1 MRIDELTMRF
11 NDRLIDLP
19 NLYHVIDYSPLTISP
34 DSYVVDA
41 VILMSQQRSDNLPLS
56 SFSSSLDSNRCN
68 QRQTSCIL
76 VVEAGHL
83 LGIFT
88 DTDVIR
94 VTASGID
101 LSQVKMAEVM
111 TQPVITSI
119 QSPSHSQDIF
129 TALSLL
135 HQYQIRHLPILDEQG
150 QLVGIVTETC
160 LLQAFDLVKM
170 VGVVAALQQ
179 HLQDPTNDLEQENRH
194 IEAVRCQTYNY
205 LKQWIDA
212 QSAEVMQVNQ
222 ELQLTLEELQVA
234 EEELRQQNVELAFA
248 RETAEFERQRYQD
261 LFEFAPDGYLVTD
274 VYGFIQ
280 EANNAAGTLLSVRQ
294 NYLVG
299 KPLILFI
306 AEQDRHRF
314 ITQLQ
319 SLQDVQDWEIYLQP
333 QDRKPFPAS
342 IRIATVYNSQRQR
355 VGWRWLVS
363 NISEHKQ
370 AEAALRQATDEL
382 EQRVAERTAELVVA
396 NELLQQEIIE
406 RQHAEEAL
414 RQSEQLYRQLIES
427 QTDLVIRI
435 DLQQQITFANTAACQ
450 TLGWQLDE
458 LRGQSLTQFC
468 HPDELRQAKQHL
480 RAIASPPHHLTISE
494 QRIFTVNGFRWYQ
507 WNVTAIEDETGK
519 VVEIQGVGRD
529 ITDRKQMEI
538 ALRTSEEKFRHF
550 AANIN
555 AVIWIISPD
564 PYQTLYVSPA
574 YEQIWGRSCQSLCE
588 QPETWIDNV
597 HPEDRDRVR
606 TTVAQQLLN
615 GESATLEYR
624 ILRPDGSIR
633 WIWDRSFPIR
643 DEQGKVCCYGGIAE
657 DFTERKQ
664 VEESLRESEEKFRH
678 FAANTHALLWIA
690 NPETGDN
697 LYANPAYEKIWGR
710 SVQSLRDRPSSWIDT
725 VHPEDRD
732 RVIAK
737 LAQHQRG
744 ESSDIE
750 YRILRP
756 DGSIRWIWDRG
767 FVMQDEQGKVYSCG
781 GIAED
786 ITERKQA
793 EESLRQSEERLS
805 LALEAGRVGVWD
817 WNLVSNTA
825 VWSANLRPMYGLP
838 SAPEPPTYEEYLDL
852 VHPEDR
858 ESVSQVVADT
868 IKQGTRPPLN
878 YRVIWPDGSIH
889 WLCGTGKVYH
899 NEIGQPTRM
908 IGTTRDITDRKQAE
922 EALKESEER
931 YRSVVTA
938 MQEGILLMEVD
949 GSIVACNAS
958 AENILGL
965 AANEIIGRTANDSC
979 WQTIHEDGSPFPGET
994 HPTTITLNTGKPC
1007 SHVVMGVHKPN
1018 GQLTWIEINSQ
1029 PLFRDNDPTPYA
1041 VVASFSDISER
1052 QAAKRERKQAQQK
1065 IKEQAALL
1073 DIATDAILV
1082 RDFQSQILFWNKGAE
1097 RLYGWQAEEV
1107 LGKDA
1112 KEILYKET
1120 LPKVETAVRT
1130 VTESGSWQGELRKV
1144 KKSGREIIVESRWT
1158 LMRDAAGQ
1166 PKSILSVDTDI
1177 TQKKQLEEQFFRA
1190 QRLESLGT
1198 LAGGIAHDLN
1208 NILTPILASA
1218 QLLQVRY
1225 TQDQER
1231 YQHLLAIVENN
1242 ARRGAALVKQVL
1254 SFARGFKGE
1263 RTIVQIKHLI
1273 SEITLIAKQTFPK
1286 SIEFAIAVP
1295 EDLWAIFGDVTQ
1307 LHQVLMNLVVNAR
1320 DAMPDGGTIK
1330 ISTENMF
1337 IDEAYA
1343 RMNLD
1348 AKVGHYVVM
1357 TVADTGIGM
1366 PPEIL
1371 DRIFEP
1377 FFTTKEVGTGTGLGL
1392 STMLGIVKSHD
1403 GFVNVS
1409 SQVGKGSQF
1418 KLFLPA
1424 VQATQAMNIEEMESP
1439 TGDGELILVVD
1450 DEAQILEI
1458 TTIILENYNYKTL
1471 TASNG
1476 IEAIALYAQHKHHI
1490 SAVLMDMMMPEM
1502 DGTTAIRTLQKMNP
1516 KVQIIACSGLN
1527 SNEAFVEDDC
1537 TNVEL
1542 MLLKPFTAQE
1552 LLHGLHHVLK
1562 NPEY

>member
-1 MRIDELTMRF
+1 MRF

-19 NLYHVIDYSPLTISP
+19 NLYDVIDYSPLTISP

-41 VILMSQQRSDNLPLS
+41 VILMSQQRSENLSRSNFNSSLS
-56 SFSSSLDSNRCN
+56 SNRYNQQQSSY
-68 QRQTSCIL
+68 IL

-83 LGIFT
+83 VGIFT
-88 DTDVIR
+88 DGDVVRI
-94 VTASGID
+94 TASGMD

-111 TQPVITSI
+111 TQPVITLMR
-119 QSPSHSQDIF
+119 SPSHSQDIF

-135 HQYQIRHLPILDEQG
+135 HQYQIRHLPILDEQE
-150 QLVGIVTETC
+150 QLLGIVTETT

-179 HLQDPTNDLEQENRH
+179 HVQDQTNDLDRVNQH
-194 IEAVRCQTYNY
+194 IETVRCQTYNY
-205 LKQWIDA
+205 LKQWIEA
-212 QSAEVMQVNQ
+212 QSAEVMQVNSQ
-222 ELQLTLEELQVA
+222 LQLTLEELQVA
-234 EEELRQQNVELAFA
+234 EEELRQQNEQLACTREIAEL
-248 RETAEFERQRYQD
+248 ERQRYQD

-274 VYGFIQ
+274 VYGVIQ
-280 EANNAAGTLLSVRQ
+280 EANNAAGNLLGMHQ
-294 NYLVG
+294 KYLVG
-299 KPLILFI
+299 KPLVLFI
-306 AEQDRHRF
+306 AKPDRHRL

-333 QDRKPFPAS
+333 RNCKPFPAS
-342 IRIATVYNSQRQR
+342 IKIAAAYNSQRQR
-355 VGWRWLVS
+355 VGWRWLLCD
-363 NISEHKQ
+363 ITTRKQ
-370 AEAALRQATDEL
+370 AEAALRQASDEL
-382 EQRVAERTAELVVA
+382 EQRVVERTAELVVA
-396 NELLQQEIIE
+396 NKRLQQEIIE
-406 RQHAEEAL
+406 RQRAEVAL

-427 QTDLVIRI
+427 QTDLVLRI
-435 DLQQQITFANTAACQ
+435 NLQQQITFANTAACQ
-450 TLGWQLDE
+450 ILGWQLDE
-458 LRGQSLTQFC
+458 LCGQPLSQFC
-468 HPDELRQAKQHL
+468 HPDELQQAKQHL
-480 RAIASPPHHLTISE
+480 NAIASPPYHLNISE

-507 WNVTAIEDETGK
+507 WNVTAIKDETQK

-529 ITDRKQMEI
+529 ITERKQMEI
-538 ALRTSEEKFRHF
+538 ALR
-550 AANIN
+550 
-555 AVIWIISPD
+555 
-564 PYQTLYVSPA
+564 
-574 YEQIWGRSCQSLCE
+574 
-588 QPETWIDNV
+588 
-597 HPEDRDRVR
+597 
-606 TTVAQQLLN
+606 
-615 GESATLEYR
+615 
-624 ILRPDGSIR
+624 
-633 WIWDRSFPIR
+633 
-643 DEQGKVCCYGGIAE
+643 
-657 DFTERKQ
+657 
-664 VEESLRESEEKFRH
+664 ESEEKFRR
-678 FAANTHALLWIA
+678 FADNTHAVLWIA
-690 NPETGDN
+690 NSQTGDN

-710 SVQSLRDRPSSWIDT
+710 SLQSLRERPSSWIDAI
-725 VHPEDRD
+725 HPEDRD
-732 RVIAK
+732 RLMAK
-737 LAQHQRG
+737 LAQHQHG
-744 ESSDIE
+744 ESTSIE

-767 FVMQDEQGKVYSCG
+767 FVMQEEQEKVYSYG

-805 LALEAGRVGVWD
+805 LALEAGQVGVWD
-817 WNLVSNTA
+817 WNLVTNTA
-825 VWSANLRPMYGLP
+825 VWSDNLRPMYGLP
-838 SAPEPPTYEEYLDL
+838 SAPQPPTYEEYLDL

-858 ESVSQVVADT
+858 ESVRQVVADT
-868 IKQGTRPPLN
+868 IQQGSRPPLS

-899 NEIGQPTRM
+899 NEIGQPIRL
-908 IGTTRDITDRKQAE
+908 IGTTRDISDRKQAE
-922 EALKESEER
+922 KALKESEER

-938 MQEGILLMEVD
+938 MQEGIILLEED
-949 GSIVACNAS
+949 GTIVACNTS
-958 AENILGL
+958 AEKILGL
-965 AANEIIGRTANDSC
+965 KANEIIGRTIYDSS
-979 WQTIHEDGSPFPGET
+979 WQTIHEDGSAFPNET
-994 HPTTITLNTGKPC
+994 HPATITLNTGNPC
-1007 SHVVMGVHKPN
+1007 SHVVMGVYKPN

-1041 VVASFSDISER
+1041 VVASFSDVSER
-1052 QAAKRERKQAQQK
+1052 LAAQRERKLAQQK

-1082 RDFQSQILFWNKGAE
+1082 RDLQFQILFWNKGAE

-1112 KEILYKET
+1112 KEILHNKISPE
-1120 LPKVETAVRT
+1120 VEIAVKT
-1130 VTESGSWQGELRKV
+1130 VTESGSWYGELHKV

-1158 LMRDAAGQ
+1158 LMRDATGQ

-1218 QLLQVRY
+1218 QLLQVRFA
-1225 TQDQER
+1225 QDQER
-1231 YQHLLAIVENN
+1231 SQHLLTIVENN
-1242 ARRGAALVKQVL
+1242 AKRGAALVKQVL

-1273 SEITLIAKQTFPK
+1273 SEIALIAKQTFPK
-1286 SIEFAIAVP
+1286 SIEFAIAIP
-1295 EDLWAIFGDVTQ
+1295 EDLWAIFGDFTQ

-1337 IDEAYA
+1337 IDEAYT

-1357 TVADTGIGM
+1357 TVSDTGIGM
-1366 PPEIL
+1366 PAEIL

-1392 STMLGIVKSHD
+1392 STMLGIIKSHD

-1439 TGDGELILVVD
+1439 RGDGELILVVD
-1450 DEAQILEI
+1450 DEAQIREI
-1458 TTIILENYNYKTL
+1458 TTIVLENYNYKTL

-1476 IEAIALYAQHKHHI
+1476 IEAIALYAQHKHRI

-1502 DGTTAIRTLQKMNP
+1502 DGTTAIRTLQKMNLQ
-1516 KVQIIACSGLN
+1516 VQIIACSGLN
-1527 SNEAFVEDDC
+1527 CSEAFIEDNSV
-1537 TNVEL
+1537 NVKL
-1542 MLLKPFTAQE
+1542 MLTKPFTAQE

-1562 NPEY
+1562 SRNS